1 MEPIQILSIFSAPTE
16 GFWNEPSPQDA
27 ERLLSEP
34 LLASPNPSMLTNE
47 WMPSCSQMTHDSDP
61 VDCFDNPKCTGT
73 PLGAFASFTPLNDGA
88 DTQFTFDDENVPSLE
103 EEIRYPTI
111 NIGGK
116 LTPSKRA
123 RCQNKLEAMK
133 GQRTTAR
140 RNKPPPKKD
149 KNKMKEYAETMERS
163 EYIPN
168 HPTEITERKL
178 SGTMKALGWC
188 KCKHSRCLQLYCD
201 CFRNGQ
207 PCGLECKCKKCQN
220 TDHGN
225 SSEGAAT
232 KARAMI
238 LERREDAF
246 EARVVKVGEGC
257 ACKKNRC
264 LKKYCACVADGL
276 SCDSDR
282 CSCRDCHNTVA
293 VKMQMEVTDS
303 NETVTD
309 SFDESFMITAKDE
322 KADITDST
330 LDEPSPPPD
339 YDETSLFTN
348 EEVLPAASPDSFPIA
363 EV

>member
-188 KCKHSRCLQLYCD
+188 KCKHSRCLKLYCD

-207 PCGLECKCKKCQN
+207 PCGLECKWIM
-220 TDHGN
+220 
-225 SSEGAAT
+225 E
-232 KARAMI
+232 I
-238 LERREDAF
+238 LL
-246 EARVVKVGEGC
+246 KV
-257 ACKKNRC
+257 
-264 LKKYCACVADGL
+264 L
-276 SCDSDR
+276 
-282 CSCRDCHNTVA
+282 
-293 VKMQMEVTDS
+293 
-303 NETVTD
+303 
-309 SFDESFMITAKDE
+309 
-322 KADITDST
+322 
-330 LDEPSPPPD
+330 
-339 YDETSLFTN
+339 
-348 EEVLPAASPDSFPIA
+348 LPKLGR
-363 EV
+363 